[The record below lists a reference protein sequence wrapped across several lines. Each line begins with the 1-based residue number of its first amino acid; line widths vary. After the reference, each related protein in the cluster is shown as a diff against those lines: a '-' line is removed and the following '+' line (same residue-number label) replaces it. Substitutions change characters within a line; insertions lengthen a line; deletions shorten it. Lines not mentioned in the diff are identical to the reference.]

1 MEESRERERWDW
13 ATLWGLARSW
23 LIYYAV
29 PGRLRAARRF
39 YAAFLGPG
47 DLAFDLGAHLGDR
60 VRAWRSLGA
69 RVVAVEP
76 QPACLRLLRRWYGAD
91 PAVTLLGCAVG
102 AEEGEATLSLNRR
115 NPTLSTLSRSWL
127 ARASRTPGF
136 AGVRWE
142 GTCRVTVTT
151 LEALIARF
159 GLPAF
164 CKIDVEGYEPE
175 VLRGLRTPLPALS
188 FEYLPAA
195 IDLALACLERLS
207 ALADYRFNW
216 TVGERFRFC
225 SNEWLPAGEMRA
237 RLLALPPQAKAGDVY
252 ARKVS

>member
-1 MEESRERERWDW
+1 MAESRERGRWDW

-23 LIYYAV
+23 LIYYAA

-47 DLAFDLGAHLGDR
+47 DLAFDVGAHVGDR
-60 VRAWRSLGA
+60 VRTWRSLGA

-91 PAVTLLGCAVG
+91 PDVVLLGCAVG
-102 AEEGEATLSLNRR
+102 AEEGEATLFLNRR
-115 NPTLSTLSRSWL
+115 NPTLSTLSRPWL
-127 ARASRTPGF
+127 ERVSRTPGF
-136 AGVRWE
+136 AGARWE
-142 GTCRVTVTT
+142 GACQVTVTT
-151 LEALIARF
+151 LDSLITRF

-164 CKIDVEGYEPE
+164 CKIDVEGYELE
-175 VLRGLRTPLPALS
+175 VLRGLHTPLPALS

-195 IDLALACLERLS
+195 VDLALACLDRLA

-216 TVGERFRFC
+216 TVGERFRFR
-225 SNEWLPAGEMRA
+225 SAEWLPAREMKA
-237 RLLALPPQAKAGDVY
+237 RLLALPPEAKAGDVY
-252 ARKVS
+252 ARQAH